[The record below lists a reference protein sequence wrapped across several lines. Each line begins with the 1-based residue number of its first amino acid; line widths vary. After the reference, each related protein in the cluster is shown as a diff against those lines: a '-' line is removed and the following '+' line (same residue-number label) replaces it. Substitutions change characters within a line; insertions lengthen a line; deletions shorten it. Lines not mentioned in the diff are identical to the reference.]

1 MHDTKASIDTDF
13 DKETWRVIQEHFS
26 LHKRWQTAI
35 VNTGIYSETTRA
47 AYTAYQ
53 ASTKIL
59 KRRIRS
65 ELRRR
70 EAATKR
76 TNVLSLPPLT
86 TPEDIED
93 FGLPIPDS
101 V

>member
-1 MHDTKASIDTDF
+1 MTAAKDVDF
-13 DKETWRVIQEHFS
+13 DKETWRIINEHFS
-26 LHKRWQTAI
+26 LFKRWQFTVA
-35 VNTGIYSETTRA
+35 NMGIHAEDTRL
-47 AYTAYQ
+47 AYIAYQ

-76 TNVLSLPPLT
+76 TNVLSL
-86 TPEDIED
+86 
-93 FGLPIPDS
+93 GADS
-101 V
+101 GGS